1 MRRWYAFWVGNSS
14 TDQSILAVRKFKR
27 VEYDRLVDF
36 GLFED
41 ERIELI
47 DGLLVEMSPQ
57 GARHA
62 HAVRQLNM
70 LFTRAIGSRALVQVQ
85 SPLAVGDDSEPE
97 PDVAL
102 VPSGDYSLAHPTRAL
117 LVVEVADDSLRK
129 DRLVKARLYARAGI
143 PEYWI
148 VNLPQRTIEVHRDAG
163 PEGYSRVT
171 THNPGDVIN
180 PEAFEDLKVPVS
192 DIASAAK

>member
-1 MRRWYAFWVGNSS
+1 MS
-14 TDQSILAVRKFKR
+14 DLSILAVRRFR
-27 VEYDRLVDF
+27 RGEYDRLVDL
-36 GLFED
+36 GLFQD

-62 HAVRQLNM
+62 YAVRQLTM
-70 LFTRAIGSRALVQVQ
+70 LFARAVGERALVQIQ
-85 SPLAVGDDSEPE
+85 SPLALGDDSEPE

-102 VPSGDYSLAHPTRAL
+102 VPPGDYSRAHPSHAF

-148 VNLPQRTIEVHRDAG
+148 VNLPQRTVEVHRGAG
-163 PEGYSRVT
+163 ADGYSSVS
-171 THNPGDVIN
+171 THGADQTVS
-180 PEAFEDLKVPVS
+180 PEAFADLE
-192 DIASAAK
+192 IQISAIIPATT